1 MVKCV
6 CQNVRT
12 EKHKTWEHFE
22 WSFYVIS
29 TLCLSTLFFK
39 VRFGIS
45 FNPRSLS
52 CGTFLMRLAHCTM
65 YTRIAKDL
73 SVTLSHEVQVQ
84 QHISSFQ
91 ICNIRMRYMESHGR
105 WQFQRWLKIHRATFK
120 PNTFNFRLTPKYRR
134 Y

>member
-1 MVKCV
+1 MKFFFVKCV

-84 QHISSFQ
+84 QHISVLFKYVTYGWDIWRVMGVDNFNDDSKSIEQLSNQ
-91 ICNIRMRYMESHGR
+91 IHLDIK
-105 WQFQRWLKIHRATFK
+105 F
-120 PNTFNFRLTPKYRR
+120 
-134 Y
+134 